1 MFFFWC
7 FYFFNFY
14 LHANIEEEL
23 SYFLTESKNIKYPV
37 GRSQHLSIIFSRF
50 ERPIFQVQSAAGGPK
65 KYSGPVDVIR
75 SLYKEGGIRSIF
87 KGSAAT
93 AARGKAA
100 QLTLSTINMI
110 ASLCS
115 MFHSCVAI
123 IFMFIARYKHLS
135 LHMNSVVV

>member
-1 MFFFWC
+1 M
-7 FYFFNFY
+7 
-14 LHANIEEEL
+14 
-23 SYFLTESKNIKYPV
+23 

-93 AARGKAA
+93 AARGKAGH
-100 QLTLSTINMI
+100 TLNNQHDSE
-110 ASLCS
+110 LV
-115 MFHSCVAI
+115 FHVPFLRRNHFHVYRSI
-123 IFMFIARYKHLS
+123 QTP
-135 LHMNSVVV
+135 